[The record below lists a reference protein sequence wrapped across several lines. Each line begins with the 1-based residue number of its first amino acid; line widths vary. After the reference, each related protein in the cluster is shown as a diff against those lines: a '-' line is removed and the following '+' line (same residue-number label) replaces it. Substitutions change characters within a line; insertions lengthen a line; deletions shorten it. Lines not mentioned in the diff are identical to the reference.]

1 MCVCVLMPCASL
13 YGTRD
18 ATVNLLKLAERRHA
32 KKQAHKQRCWKKK
45 QNWTLDFGAALHG
58 SAKANADMLKCTG
71 RRPALNNLT
80 VQLCWGKLK
89 NCVLTSSDSQ
99 HDAKDTKHSCVGIQI
114 SWASPCSETISL
126 FSYAGEKAKCVC

>member
-1 MCVCVLMPCASL
+1 MSVCVCVCVDALRLPPN
-13 YGTRD
+13 GTRD
-18 ATVNLLKLAERRHA
+18 ATVNMLKLAERRHA

-45 QNWTLDFGAALHG
+45 QNW
-58 SAKANADMLKCTG
+58 TG

-99 HDAKDTKHSCVGIQI
+99 HDAKDTKHSCVEIQI

-126 FSYAGEKAKCVC
+126 FRYAGEKAKCVC